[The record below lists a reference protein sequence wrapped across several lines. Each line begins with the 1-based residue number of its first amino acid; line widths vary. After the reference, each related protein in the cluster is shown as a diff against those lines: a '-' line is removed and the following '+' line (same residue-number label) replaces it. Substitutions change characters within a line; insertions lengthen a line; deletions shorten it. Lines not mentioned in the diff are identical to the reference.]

1 MAVCR
6 PAVSID
12 VHVEFC
18 LVLLLL
24 LGVCLLSKILSQCE
38 ALQTKQ
44 STLETQIL
52 DISIRLFCKG
62 HILVDPNN
70 SLLSLAGIFNTE
82 FY

>member
-1 MAVCR
+1 MY
-6 PAVSID
+6 
-12 VHVEFC
+12 HLEFC

-24 LGVCLLSKILSQCE
+24 LDVCLLSIILSQCE

-52 DISIRLFCKG
+52 DISIGLFCKR

-70 SLLSLAGIFNTE
+70 PLLSLADVFNTE